1 MTPSNAT
8 LHTLETPRMRFTYRV
23 QGDPDGLPMLLVHG
37 SFASSRWWEPFL
49 DVLPDA
55 VRGIAPDL
63 RGCGGSTHS
72 QGGYEIPEQ
81 AQDLAAFV
89 QALDLEDFD
98 LVAHA
103 AGGAIAVEYALAHPE
118 RIHTL
123 VLVDP
128 PPVEG
133 VFTPLEALR
142 LLERMR
148 TDRELLAQA
157 LRALMPAAPPPSME
171 PDAFEAFFE
180 RLVEDAFHQAPAA
193 FTAVAEALMH
203 WNRFEE
209 VRHLTLPTL
218 LVWGEHDV
226 VVERDAI
233 TRTLLAIPGANNL
246 EVLRGV
252 GHSPM
257 IEAPVVLAERIIEF
271 ITEEYEDYAAVRA
284 EAARSADEADP
295 E

>member
-8 LHTLETPRMRFTYRV
+8 LHTLETPRMRFAYRA
-23 QGDPDGLPMLLVHG
+23 QGDPEGLPMILVHG
-37 SFASSRWWEPFL
+37 SFATSRWWEPFL
-49 DVLPDA
+49 AVLPDA
-55 VRGIAPDL
+55 VRAIAPDL

-72 QGGYEIPEQ
+72 QEGYEIPEQ

-89 QALDLEDFD
+89 QALDLEGFD

-148 TDRELLAQA
+148 TDRELLARA
-157 LRALMPAAPPPSME
+157 LRALMPAVPPPTME
-171 PDAFEAFFE
+171 PDVFEAFFDL
-180 RLVEDAFHQAPAA
+180 LVEDAFHQAPAA

-203 WNRFEE
+203 WNRFDE

-271 ITEEYEDYAAVRA
+271 ITEEYEDYAAIRA
-284 EAARSADEADP
+284 EAARSTDPQDP